1 MDCPI
6 FLSEAE
12 FQHSLALHVRKITPR
27 IRLEFSPFRNEK
39 MSLDMWLPDMGIAIE
54 LKWGTQELK
63 VKQDDGDFKLV
74 NQGGQPLLR
83 YDFVKDVS
91 RLERVTANY
100 KPADAGFAVLL
111 TNDPSYWNP
120 QRKKDPV
127 DKEFRIHEGAV
138 IEDEMKWSDKTAKGT
153 MDGREEPIKLRGS
166 YTCRWHPYL
175 TIKGKKYGRFRY
187 LAVEVPDF
195 AT

>member
-1 MDCPI
+1 M
-6 FLSEAE
+6 
-12 FQHSLALHVRKITPR
+12 
-27 IRLEFSPFRNEK
+27 EFSPFRNER

-91 RLERVTANY
+91 RLERVTADY

-138 IEDEMKWSDKTAKGT
+138 IKGEMKWSGNTAEGT
-153 MDGREEPIKLRGS
+153 KDGREETIKLRGS

-175 TIKGKKYGRFRY
+175 TIKGKKYGQFRY
-187 LAVEVPDF
+187 LAVGVPDF